1 MVTSNLL
8 LGNNDLSDLDLLLR
22 RLMIECVL
30 EQVLIIDH
38 ARVAAPAY
46 LRVVLPQLPD
56 EPDLVRVA
64 VDEEDLE
71 VIQVVVFEEIVYEG
85 VGCQGLRLE
94 LRAVETRRQ
103 NFLGGL
109 HVLLEGLREV
119 RGEQTAE
126 EHGQESGLLEDAEG
140 LCQQVEAGVQL

>member
-1 MVTSNLL
+1 VVASNFL
-8 LGNNDLSDLDLLLR
+8 LGNDDLSDLDLLLR
-22 RLMIECVL
+22 KLMIEGIL
-30 EQVLIIDH
+30 EQILIIDH

-71 VIQVVVFEEIVYEG
+71 VIQVVVFEQIVNEG
-85 VGCQGLRLE
+85 VGCQGLRLK
-94 LRAVETRRQ
+94 LRAVETRGQ
-103 NFLGGL
+103 NFLGWL
-109 HVLLEGLREV
+109 YVLLEGLREV
-119 RGEQTAE
+119 QGEQTAE
-126 EHGQESGLLEDAEG
+126 EHGQESGFLEDAEG

>member
-46 LRVVLPQLPD
+46 LRVVLPQLPY

-64 VDEEDLE
+64 VD
-71 VIQVVVFEEIVYEG
+71 
-85 VGCQGLRLE
+85 
-94 LRAVETRRQ
+94 
-103 NFLGGL
+103 
-109 HVLLEGLREV
+109 
-119 RGEQTAE
+119 
-126 EHGQESGLLEDAEG
+126 
-140 LCQQVEAGVQL
+140 